1 MRRLPM
7 LLVLIVCIGLAGSPA
22 RSSARGYW
30 RWAYYVPDD
39 PRSYRSLEANHND
52 LDIVAPDAWRIRPDG
67 SITSRIQPEVVARMR
82 EWGLKVIPM
91 VSKWSWND
99 TMHGFFASPTAR
111 SRAAQSLIALVLE
124 GQYDGIQVD
133 IENIEARDAAAFEA
147 FVAEIAAGVRG
158 KGPALSVPGKGRFVT
173 IALPARTARYSSHVA
188 FNYARLGALC
198 DLVVVMAY
206 DHGWA
211 GGKPSPV
218 APLPWVREVVDYAV
232 SQMPRTK
239 VLLGIPWYGYDW
251 NTSTQ
256 RLARY
261 VGFDEVVAFGGEPGY
276 DQQAEAPTLQYIASG
291 QRHTVWYENAQSVR
305 PKLNIMVEQELIGW
319 AAWRLGYDDP
329 AIWELIEA
337 RR

>member
-1 MRRLPM
+1 MHRLSIP
-7 LLVLIVCIGLAGSPA
+7 LLFLICVALVGLPT
-22 RSSARGYW
+22 RSTARGYW

-39 PRSYRSLEANHND
+39 PRSYRSLEAHHNE
-52 LDIVAPDAWRIRPDG
+52 LDIISPDAWRIRPDG
-67 SITSRIQPEVVARMR
+67 SIASRIQPEVVAQMR
-82 EWGLKVIPM
+82 GWSLKVIPM
-91 VSKWSWND
+91 VSKWNWYD
-99 TMHGFFASPTAR
+99 TMHGFFASPATR
-111 SRAAQSLIALVLE
+111 SRTAQAIVALVID
-124 GQYDGIQVD
+124 GKYDGIHID
-133 IENIEARDAAAFEA
+133 IENIETRDAAAFEA

-158 KGPALSVPGKGRFVT
+158 KSPGQTIRGKGRFVT
-173 IALPARTARYSSHVA
+173 LAMPARTARSNTHPA

-198 DLVVVMAY
+198 DLVVIMAY

-218 APLPWVREVVDYAV
+218 APLPWVREVVDYSI
-232 SQMPRTK
+232 SQIPREK

-261 VGFDEVVAFGGEPGY
+261 VGFDQVMTFGGQHGY
-276 DQQAEAPTLQYIASG
+276 DQQAQAPSLRYVAAG
-291 QRHTVWYENAQSVR
+291 QQHMVWYENAQSVR
-305 PKLNIMVEQELIGW
+305 PKLNLVVEQDLIGW

-329 AIWELIEA
+329 AIWDLIKA